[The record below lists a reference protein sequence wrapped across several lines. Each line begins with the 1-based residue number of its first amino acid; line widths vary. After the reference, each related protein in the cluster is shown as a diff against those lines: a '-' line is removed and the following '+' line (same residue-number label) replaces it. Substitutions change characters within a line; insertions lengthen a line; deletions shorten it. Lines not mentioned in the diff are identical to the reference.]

1 MLDFVI
7 FAVTFIVALIVAIIY
22 LSPSSKSTT
31 TIPGLDPSSKQ
42 DGNLADIIRAGSLHE
57 FLLSLHQQYGSIVS
71 FWMGN
76 TQIVSLGSPQLID
89 SNKKGFDRSSEL
101 YVLFEPLLGSQ
112 NLLYASGD
120 EGRQRRSN
128 FTNAFT
134 DEMIADHCNKLGKIS
149 DELLSKWSSMS
160 EQHIPIE
167 EHMMALSVRF
177 QLLKT
182 LGNYF
187 ENNEEILKLRR
198 NFDTCWNEF
207 EKLLQDLAEPES
219 HRRQAFSD
227 AQEAIETILAKA
239 IENHRKTKSKS
250 KTHLLIDTLLTSKA
264 TDEQIITDCFL
275 TILFDFHTLGG
286 LLTWTLY
293 FLATHGDI
301 QTKLAKEIK
310 TLKEGEPTMEDLK
323 KLKFLKQVLNET
335 HRCAVLN
342 QWSATSQNFDTEI
355 GGHKIPKN
363 TPIINAVGVLMQD
376 EKYCSLPIQFD
387 PDRFSDDSLKS
398 SSTTSPVPFQP
409 FAHADKRTRLAN
421 DHIQLYA
428 SVFLVKVL
436 RKFRLSLVKGQVV
449 TPVYG
454 LVTHPDDEIWIT
466 AAKLDKS

>member
-7 FAVTFIVALIVAIIY
+7 FAVTFAVALIVAIIY
-22 LSPSSKSTT
+22 LYPSSKRTT

-42 DGNLADIIRAGSLHE
+42 DGNLADITRAGSLHE
-57 FLLSLHQQYGSIVS
+57 FLLSLHQQYGSIAS

-76 TQIVSLGSPQLID
+76 TQIVSLASPQLIEA
-89 SNKKGFDRSSEL
+89 NKKVFDRSSEL
-101 YVLFEPLLGSQ
+101 YVLFESLLGSQ

-128 FTNAFT
+128 FVNAFT
-134 DEMIADHCNKLGKIS
+134 DEMIAGHCTKLGKIS
-149 DELLSKWSSMS
+149 DELLTKWSAMS
-160 EQHIPIE
+160 EQHIPVE
-167 EHMMALSVRF
+167 EHMMALAVRF
-177 QLLKT
+177 QLFKT
-182 LGNYF
+182 LGDYF
-187 ENNEEILKLRR
+187 EDNVEILKLRR

-219 HRRQAFSD
+219 HRYQAFSD
-227 AQEAIETILAKA
+227 AQAAIETILAKA
-239 IENHRKTKSKS
+239 VQNHRENKSPK
-250 KTHLLIDTLLTSKA
+250 KTHFLIDTLLASKA

-275 TILFDFHTLGG
+275 TLLFDFHTLGG
-286 LLTWTLY
+286 LLTWALY

-301 QTKLAKEIK
+301 QTKLAKEIQ
-310 TLKEGEPTMEDLK
+310 TLPEGEPTLEDLR

-335 HRCAVLN
+335 YRCAVLN
-342 QWSATSQNFDTEI
+342 QWSATSQTFETEI

-376 EKYCSLPIQFD
+376 EKYCPLPTQFD
-387 PDRFSDDSLKS
+387 PNRFSDEALKS
-398 SSTTSPVPFQP
+398 SSSPTAFQP
-409 FAHADKRTRLAN
+409 FAFADKRTRLAS
-421 DHIQLYA
+421 DRIQLYA
-428 SVFLVKVL
+428 SIHLVYVL

-466 AAKLDKS
+466 AAKLHKS